1 MWTLYLTFCKLL
13 LGKSFMNK
21 QALNN
26 RSGKGM
32 SIPEFMK
39 LKVNGLLSQV
49 HVYLNLNSTTLHDL
63 RENSLSLC
71 VWIACLQ
78 NWGNITYF
86 KNCNEY

>member
-1 MWTLYLTFCKLL
+1 
-13 LGKSFMNK
+13 MNK

-26 RSGKGM
+26 RSRKGM

-71 VWIACLQ
+71 V
-78 NWGNITYF
+78 
-86 KNCNEY
+86 